1 MVKLSG
7 VVLLSLVGLKF
18 GLSYEIKESIPI
30 KQNPDDII
38 AKIGIEEDKTKI
50 CRNVLLFLH
59 ADDILTEKNKSEFMD
74 KCEHLVS
81 NIKNKSGDDDP
92 ADVVNEF
99 ALGLMHMRS
108 KHTITSSINN
118 NKALKNIIVSLDKS
132 MSEPEIISKV
142 RNIIRFNKFLAG
154 KLSYKNVG
162 EALVLRVSTH
172 QSMALAKRELIKG
185 VLGDFHHV
193 ALYFDIEAE
202 HPTLLKKHS
211 SESFLNIKNEKICH
225 MYIHLCQKFYEQVG
239 IYHKISTIYQ
249 DLFNYLSNNIP
260 NIQPEKLQKLF
271 SLEDS
276 INQVSKYSDN
286 LLNGES
292 LIFDVNKSN
301 YIKYEELIH
310 EVIPEGKD
318 IEEQVKQSNG
328 RHIVVVKNLKEAI
341 EDSDLYVKIIKTAK
355 NYLLESTEKDNEIS
369 KMIKELGNE
378 DIEQFLTQLIFF
390 MHYGFLLITEDK
402 HMVYLSDVIPTYTNL
417 YRANDVLLLQLM
429 EMKFDLNGKAS
440 SDHSNKY
447 DKYKFSKANNE
458 EAYSSL
464 REIDNVTQL
473 PKLTDNLAD
482 DHFYNTI
489 DKYSSNVVPTEQN
502 LSKLQFYFTMAFKD
516 CNINQN
522 YTPLSKSIW
531 TELLYAFDKYGW
543 FYFRPNR
550 IMSSISKSSFI
561 RHVLVSRNYIL
572 KHMEPL
578 IYLDTQ
584 ISRLMD
590 MIHLSFLADKSPYTL
605 DLSLANYLFLY
616 VNEYHMFKKDENI
629 KLIQSYDYIDS
640 IANNYYYFGE
650 KKYPVFKTDYSS
662 RLYTNFPN
670 VYSIAYQL
678 FNELAINMNISNTPL
693 KKKLK
698 SKANYAYFTIMNLI
712 GHNHDIYSRGPRLV
726 FAAYMLTLVF
736 FIESQIDIS
745 RYRPNDMNFMK
756 RSLPLLVPA
765 NRTDFKILKKRCSVL
780 TDFIEINK
788 KKVSGEHSR
797 MEEYIKILSLVTIL
811 LWGKESKKS
820 LYYDPDVSLYK
831 KLMVACV
838 FNGGVTVQ
846 KKVIKSINKS
856 CNVAQYGLNRSNLD
870 DFVNV
875 NLSVHK
881 WNPDILEKIATSF
894 TITCKMH
901 NMMYEPFDVNNV
913 TAENYYKL
921 AVAPDMVK
929 TYHCFLLGRQAERLL
944 ESLILKKNFSKF
956 KIEDAVDVYE
966 FFYVTKFLSK
976 NPREDFELFLQ
987 NKKDYQQKQKD
998 EIIKH
1003 SKLDA
1008 NVTEI
1013 LFKDY
1018 ECYWFK
1024 SYENFKSIWMHA
1036 ASNLGPGA
1044 YVRNFFSEIWNNMD
1058 VIFKKQAKVRDVEY
1072 FHPNLANVTLIDYYS
1087 PLVKSE
1093 EHCRSITQ
1101 KIFISMRDS
1110 GEKSRNE
1117 IPDEIKTKYYQCKL
1131 DYYKTNHSD
1140 AVHKIY
1146 PRDLLDKKVYVFKQP
1161 YYLLTNINDNNKK
1174 QLLRMFIT
1182 EHTLQYLLLDDI
1194 EIPECLGKCTV
1205 DDFNK
1210 VILTTSNVK
1219 PHETI
1224 IHNALIP
1231 SGCKSKLRK
1240 EMKVSIHSSFAY
1252 NLKTDFLTGEPITM
1266 HDIQIGDVHVC
1277 MGTDSYYT
1285 ESILTNEHFDLTHKP
1300 QFNFPENNNYRVFL
1314 KKNIKKIAKNPDNP
1328 CFVNYELSVINT
1340 DVPDPY
1346 HEIGKDLIT
1355 NLELLAAN

>member
-7 VVLLSLVGLKF
+7 VVLFSLVWLNF
-18 GLSYEIKESIPI
+18 NHSYEIKESSPI
-30 KQNPDDII
+30 NKNPDDAIS
-38 AKIGIEEDKTKI
+38 KIGIEEDKTKI
-50 CRNVLLFLH
+50 CRNILLFLH

-74 KCEHLVS
+74 KCENLVS
-81 NIKNKSGDDDP
+81 DIKNKKGEDDP
-92 ADVVNEF
+92 ADVANEF
-99 ALGLMHMRS
+99 ALSLIHMRS

-132 MSEPEIISKV
+132 MSEPEIINKV

-185 VLGDFHHV
+185 ILTDFQHV
-193 ALYFDIEAE
+193 GLYFDIEAE

-225 MYIHLCQKFYEQVG
+225 IYIHLCQKFYEQVG

-249 DLFNYLSNNIP
+249 DIINYLNKNIDKEQ
-260 NIQPEKLQKLF
+260 IQKIF

-276 INQVSKYSDN
+276 ISQVSKYSN
-286 LLNGES
+286 HLLNSES
-292 LIFDVNKSN
+292 LIFDLSKSN
-301 YIKYEELIH
+301 YIKYDELIH
-310 EVIPEGKD
+310 EVIPEGKN

-328 RHIVVVKNLKEAI
+328 RYIVVVKNLKDAI
-341 EDSDLYVKIIKTAK
+341 GDSNLYKKIMSSIRS
-355 NYLLESTEKDNEIS
+355 YLLSITENDKEIS
-369 KMIKELGNE
+369 KMIMELGNE
-378 DIEQFLTQLIFF
+378 DIEQFMTQLVFF
-390 MHYGFLLITEDK
+390 MHYGFLLIVEDK

-429 EMKFDLNGKAS
+429 EMKFE
-440 SDHSNKY
+440 SDGQENSDNSNKY
-447 DKYKFSKANNE
+447 YKYKFAQADNE

-482 DHFYNTI
+482 DHFYSTI
-489 DKYSSNVVPTEQN
+489 DKYSSNIVPTEKN
-502 LSKLQFYFTMAFKD
+502 ISKFQFYFTMAFKD
-516 CNINQN
+516 SNINQN
-522 YTPLSKSIW
+522 YTPLAKSVW

-543 FYFRPNR
+543 FYVRPR
-550 IMSSISKSSFI
+550 KIMSSISKSSFI

-578 IYLDTQ
+578 TYLDTQ

-698 SKANYAYFTIMNLI
+698 NKSNYAYFTIMNLI

-726 FAAYMLTLVF
+726 FAAYMLSLVF
-736 FIESQIDIS
+736 FIESQVDIS
-745 RYRPNDMNFMK
+745 RYRPKEMDFMK
-756 RSLPLLVPA
+756 RTFPLLAPA
-765 NRTDFKILKKRCSVL
+765 NTSDFNILKKRCSLL

-788 KKVSGEHSR
+788 KKVGEHSR
-797 MEEYIKILSLVTIL
+797 MEEYVKILSLVTIL

-846 KKVIKSINKS
+846 EKVAKSITKS
-856 CNVAQYGLNRSNLD
+856 CNMEQYGLSKSKID
-870 DFVNV
+870 DFINV

-894 TITCKMH
+894 TLTCKVH
-901 NMMYEPFDVNNV
+901 NMMYEPFDVKKV

-944 ESLILKKNFSKF
+944 ESLILKKNFVKF
-956 KIEDAVDVYE
+956 KVEDAIDVYE
-966 FFYVTKFLSK
+966 FFYVTRFLSK

-987 NKKDYQQKQKD
+987 NKRDYQQKQKD
-998 EIIKH
+998 DIIKY
-1003 SKLDA
+1003 SKLDK

-1013 LFKDY
+1013 LFKNY

-1024 SYENFKSIWMHA
+1024 SYENFKSLWMHA

-1044 YVRNFFSEIWNNMD
+1044 YMRNFFSEIWNNMKY
-1058 VIFKKQAKVRDVEY
+1058 IFKKQAKVQDIEY
-1072 FHPNLANVTLIDYYS
+1072 FHPSLGNETLIDYYA
-1087 PLVKSE
+1087 PLLKSE
-1093 EHCRSITQ
+1093 EHCRVETQ
-1101 KIFISMRDS
+1101 KVFLSMKDS
-1110 GEKSRNE
+1110 GEKSRIE
-1117 IPDEIKTKYYQCKL
+1117 IPDEIKAKYYQCKL
-1131 DYYKTNHSD
+1131 DYYKNNHSD
-1140 AVHKIY
+1140 PSHKIY
-1146 PRDLLDKKVYVFKQP
+1146 PRDFLDKRVYVFKQP
-1161 YYLLTNINDNNKK
+1161 YYLLSNIDDRNKK
-1174 QLLRMFIT
+1174 QLLRVFIT
-1182 EHTLQYLLLDDI
+1182 ETTLKYLLLDDI
-1194 EIPECLGKCTV
+1194 EIPECLGQCTV
-1205 DDFNK
+1205 EDFNK
-1210 VILTTSNVK
+1210 VLLTTANPK
-1219 PHETI
+1219 PHETV
-1224 IHNALIP
+1224 IHNDLIP
-1231 SGCKSKLRK
+1231 GNCKSKLRK
-1240 EMKVSIHSSFAY
+1240 EMKVVIHSSFAY
-1252 NLKTDFLTGEPITM
+1252 NLKKDYLTDEPITL

-1277 MGTDSYYT
+1277 MGTDTYYS
-1285 ESILTNEHFDLTHKP
+1285 ENILTHEHFDLTHKP
-1300 QFNFPENNNYRVFL
+1300 QFHFPEDSNYRVFL
-1314 KKNIKKIAKNPDNP
+1314 KKNIKKIAKNPNNP
-1328 CFVNYELSVINT
+1328 CFVNYELSITNI
-1340 DVPDPY
+1340 DIPDPY

-1355 NLELLAAN
+1355 NLEILGSN